1 MSYKIRKDLRDC
13 ADWILS
19 VLCGNPLEDVDPS
32 REDWLRYKF
41 DTYTTRQLLGMES
54 YPLEEL
60 NAAMRLLL
68 RNAHIRV
75 SAIASDV
82 PHKSL
87 YATIE
92 GQDAFDGS
100 YYLRENKRDRLESI
114 ELYTKWVLP
123 IIGTGIALLALGL
136 SLYNLIHQRQP

>member
-1 MSYKIRKDLRDC
+1 MSYRNRKDLRVC

-19 VLCGNPLEDVDPS
+19 VLCANPLEDVNPL
-32 REDWLRYKF
+32 RVDWLRYKF
-41 DTYTTRQLLGMES
+41 DTYTTRQLLGIES
-54 YPLEEL
+54 YTLEDL

-68 RNAHIRV
+68 RNEHIMV
-75 SAIASDV
+75 SVIASDV
-82 PHKSL
+82 PHKNL

-114 ELYTKWVLP
+114 ELYTKWVIP
-123 IIGTGIALLALGL
+123 IISTGLGLLALAL
-136 SLYNLIHQRQP
+136 SIYNLVRSHP

>member
-1 MSYKIRKDLRDC
+1 MSYKIRRDLRVC
-13 ADWILS
+13 ADWMLS
-19 VLCGNPLEDVDPS
+19 VLCANPLEDVNPL
-32 REDWLRYKF
+32 RADWLRYKF

-54 YPLEEL
+54 YSLEEL

-68 RNAHIRV
+68 RNEHIMV
-75 SAIASDV
+75 SVIVSDV

-87 YATIE
+87 FATIE
-92 GQDAFDGS
+92 GQDAFDSS

-123 IIGTGIALLALGL
+123 IIGTTIALLALAL
-136 SLYNLIHQRQP
+136 SIFNLIQQKHY